1 MMVENM
7 GGAGQKP
14 LAADLTPGSQGI
26 FENLRK
32 DFDAVETKIPSLE
45 NAFRC
50 FCKFTTSKWTVTLWG

>member
-1 MMVENM
+1 MIQMQIQDVIQMMVENM
-7 GGAGQKP
+7 GGASQKR

-45 NAFRC
+45 NAFRH
-50 FCKFTTSKWTVTLWG
+50 FPN

>member
-50 FCKFTTSKWTVTLWG
+50 FCN